1 MPKNHNIQIG
11 QMRHNILLLI
21 IDWIQISRSQ
31 TIITLDPHQVGPDE
45 PQPHP
50 ATLPLPPAE
59 LQAAD
64 AGGGAGHLRLLQ
76 RQHHHCHLCQ
86 YPPNLQTPNS
96 FKIGPNTI
104 FIG

>member
-1 MPKNHNIQIG
+1 MS
-11 QMRHNILLLI
+11 HNILLLI